1 MGNNKEKPKSLYASQ
16 IIDLRFQYQPFC
28 HDEPDFNPNIN
39 EVVDMEEGGKSV
51 RDFIY
56 RWHFSHRHGFPSDLH
71 SSGRG
76 QKARAIDITKHP
88 LSYIL
93 MCNAHHEEY
102 DRENGEWRNP
112 KNRKNEF

>member
-1 MGNNKEKPKSLYASQ
+1 MRSVLKIKNGKIKANLNLSYNLKVLGRSYLPFRYMGNNKEKPKSLYASQ

-56 RWHFSHRHGFPSDLH
+56 RWHFSHRHGFP
-71 SSGRG
+71 
-76 QKARAIDITKHP
+76 
-88 LSYIL
+88 
-93 MCNAHHEEY
+93 
-102 DRENGEWRNP
+102 
-112 KNRKNEF
+112 F